1 MKKKDIIF
9 ITIVLVLISGALLF
23 FRLLNQSKG
32 HEVFIEEGGEIVGV
46 FPLSEDRKIEVTGP
60 LGISTVV
67 IESGDVYMAD
77 SPCPNKICI
86 HMGKKSERNDTII
99 CIPNRVYIT
108 VK

>member
-9 ITIVLVLISGALLF
+9 LAAIIALITGAIITF
-23 FRLLNQSKG
+23 QIINHKKG
-32 HEVFIEEGGEIVGV
+32 HEVVIEEGGEIIGIY
-46 FPLSEDRKIEVTGP
+46 PLSEDRKIEVTGP
-60 LGISTVV
+60 LGISTVI
-67 IESGDVYMAD
+67 IEDGVVYMAD

-86 HMGKKSERNDTII
+86 HMGKKGKNDDTII

>member
-9 ITIVLVLISGALLF
+9 VAIILVLISGALLF
-23 FRLLNQSKG
+23 FHIMNHSKG
-32 HEVFIEEGGEIVGV
+32 HEVVIEEGGEIVGI

-67 IESGDVYMAD
+67 IENGEVYMAD

-86 HMGKKSERNDTII
+86 HMGRKSKRDDTII